1 MSSFSDG
8 DLDDLKY
15 TRNYN
20 MLSLKQ
26 LKDTLPT
33 LKLNYDEYVKSRTK
47 NVQTI
52 IKGNLLYKYPDSISK
67 EYDSLSLVLLDNFEL
82 KKQKSITKNALAK
95 VDRSIKSVESKKS
108 SFKRKRKILN
118 KYDIEFYNRVA
129 FSLASILLFFI
140 GAPLGSIIRKGGMG
154 LPMILAIGI
163 YVLYFFSNTFGRNL
177 AEESS
182 VSAIIGS
189 WIAFFIMLPIA
200 ITLTVRA
207 TQDKGL
213 FDINS
218 FFSSVV
224 NFFKKLF
231 SKQEK
236 TIE

>member
-1 MSSFSDG
+1 
-8 DLDDLKY
+8 
-15 TRNYN
+15 
-20 MLSLKQ
+20 
-26 LKDTLPT
+26 
-33 LKLNYDEYVKSRTK
+33 
-47 NVQTI
+47 
-52 IKGNLLYKYPDSISK
+52 
-67 EYDSLSLVLLDNFEL
+67 
-82 KKQKSITKNALAK
+82 
-95 VDRSIKSVESKKS
+95 
-108 SFKRKRKILN
+108 
-118 KYDIEFYNRVA
+118 
-129 FSLASILLFFI
+129 
-140 GAPLGSIIRKGGMG
+140 
-154 LPMILAIGI
+154 MILAIGI